1 MQILI
6 VIVNYRSTDLVLDC
20 LRSLVDEV
28 GKVSGTQVVVTDNAS
43 GDDAVARLET
53 AVRESHWEQWVTIQ
67 PLEHNGGFAAG
78 NNAAI
83 RSALANEISPRYVV
97 LLNPDTIIRTG
108 AIQKLVDFME
118 RRPEIGIVGSRLE
131 NPDGTPQHSAFRFPT
146 VLSELE
152 GGLRFG
158 PASRLL
164 ARWAIAPEISPEAC
178 PTDWVAGACMIIRRE
193 VFNTIGLLDEGYFM
207 YFEEVD
213 FCHRARRAGWSCW
226 YMPDS
231 RVVHLIG
238 RSSGVTDP
246 RTARRRRPTYWFA
259 ARRRY
264 FLGNQGRLATMLAD
278 IAWTAGRAFYH
289 IRKFGQPM
297 PSDEARWLFWD
308 FIRFNFLL
316 VRR

>member
-259 ARRRY
+259 AR
-264 FLGNQGRLATMLAD
+264 
-278 IAWTAGRAFYH
+278 
-289 IRKFGQPM
+289 
-297 PSDEARWLFWD
+297 
-308 FIRFNFLL
+308 
-316 VRR
+316 